1 MTALPASLSPDPVA
15 PIAGS
20 TLADVVDRL
29 NAFDVSAQARN
40 NMASGIRGLCRV
52 LDRAPAFVPIHAP
65 GLRRLVGNAS
75 PGAIDMS
82 MSRWR
87 NVRSDVNRAIRL
99 SGLSVD
105 LGPEKVPLTEEWEA
119 IALLAPDPIL
129 RSVLRRFGR
138 YCSSLQLA
146 PKEVG
151 DETVVRFSA
160 YLDLNQL
167 SRTPERTVKD
177 VIRTWN
183 NHVAVDPTGRF
194 TPLTTRVSKRSY
206 TMSWEELPKALF
218 ADARAYMEAS
228 LDPGYFDGSEAR
240 RPVRPSTAA
249 QRDRMLR
256 RLATAEIRSG
266 VDPAALQSLAGLV
279 EPDRLKPALEFF
291 VERNGGEPNKQVFGM
306 ALLALGV
313 ARHWARLPEDKV
325 ATIAQWMNK
334 VRFRQEGMTEKNRER
349 LRQFANDEVIRSL
362 LTLSDRIVEKAM
374 KRAVNSRSAL
384 MVQKALAIALL
395 TVAPLRLDNLRLLDR
410 RRYFRRAFS
419 VDDTRYQLTIPAAEV
434 KNKVDLEFPIPPR
447 IMAMI
452 DLYLETYQPLL
463 TNGHPSTLLFPGRS
477 GQPKHGNALRRNITD
492 VVYKELGLRMNPH
505 LFRHLSALLFLKMN
519 PGQYESVRQLLGHK
533 NIQTTINFYAGFET
547 DEAMHRYGDVINA
560 FRDGAKQ

>member
-1 MTALPASLSPDPVA
+1 MTTLLASLSPAPVA
-15 PIAGS
+15 PIAGP
-20 TLADVVDRL
+20 TLADVLDRL

-52 LDRAPAFVPIHAP
+52 LDRAPAFVAIHAP
-65 GLRRLVGNAS
+65 SLRGLVGNAS
-75 PGAIDMS
+75 PGAIAMS

-105 LGPEKVPLTEEWEA
+105 LAPEKVPLTEEWEA
-119 IALLAPDPIL
+119 IALLAPDRTL
-129 RSVLRRFGR
+129 RSILRRFGR

-151 DETVVRFSA
+151 DETVARFSA

-228 LDPGYFDGSEAR
+228 LDPGYFDGGEAR

-256 RLATAEIRSG
+256 RLASAEIRSG

-291 VERNGGEPNKQVFGM
+291 VERNGGEPNKQVFAM

-334 VRFRQEGMTEKNRER
+334 LRFRQEGMTEKNRER

-434 KNKVDLEFPIPPR
+434 KNKVDLEFPIPLR

-505 LFRHLSALLFLKMN
+505 LFRHLGALLFLKMN